1 MGARVTLRDQVETVL
16 RSWNDH
22 EIDRGAPPVVDYD
35 CHPQSA
41 AGVKPASSRVAV
53 RRELARL
60 RVEAPTDAPAAVV
73 DRISASLA
81 YLDALLGARVPLAD
95 YIRTTQGCGAAGWSD
110 EYIESARVRAVA
122 ALGQLGVPWD
132 GETARALG
140 DTEGAVP
147 AADAADVIQEYA
159 RELERDVRRFT
170 DADAPFRVTVEHVDL
185 DVYWAYW
192 LDGAGA
198 DVRLRINGRNAMF
211 TEVQARQFALHEL
224 LGHGLQC
231 ASYAEEC
238 RTHDV
243 PWVRMTSVHAQQ
255 QVLLEGLAQAM
266 PLFLRPD
273 DEPLI
278 ARVRLA
284 HYVELVRSKLHLAVN
299 TSTSIPECIDLARSL
314 VPFWSDAQIGSML
327 TDRGADPLLRS
338 YLWSYPAGLDWFVRL
353 ADEAPHETAREV
365 FRAAYRSPLAPTAL
379 AGLWPEGPTVG
390 GDG

>member
-1 MGARVTLRDQVETVL
+1 
-16 RSWNDH
+16 
-22 EIDRGAPPVVDYD
+22 
-35 CHPQSA
+35 
-41 AGVKPASSRVAV
+41 VAE
-53 RRELARL
+53 RA
-60 RVEAPTDAPAAVV
+60 T
-73 DRISASLA
+73 ASLA
-81 YLDALLGARVPLAD
+81 YLDALLGARVPLAE
-95 YIRTTQGCGAAGWSD
+95 YVRATQGCEAAGWSD
-110 EYIESARVRAVA
+110 EYVERARVRAVA
-122 ALGQLGVPWD
+122 ELDRLGVAWD
-132 GETARALG
+132 ADTARTLNK
-140 DTEGAVP
+140 TEGVVDAV
-147 AADAADVIQEYA
+147 DAADVIQGYA
-159 RELERDVRRFT
+159 RELEHDVREFV

-198 DVRLRINGRNAMF
+198 DVRLRINGRNANF

-238 RTHDV
+238 RRHDV

-255 QVLLEGLAQAM
+255 QVLLEGLAQAV

-299 TSTSIPECIDLARSL
+299 TSTSIPECVDLARSL

-353 ADEAPHETAREV
+353 ADEAPPETAREV
-365 FRAAYRSPLAPTAL
+365 FRAAYRSPLTPTAL